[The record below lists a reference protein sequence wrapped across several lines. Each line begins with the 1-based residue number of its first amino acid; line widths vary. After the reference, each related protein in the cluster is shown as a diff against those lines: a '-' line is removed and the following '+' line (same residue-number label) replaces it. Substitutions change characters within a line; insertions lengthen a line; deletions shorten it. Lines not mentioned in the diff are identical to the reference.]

1 MGIHSIEVK
10 SVLQKSGI
18 PGVRYA
24 INPYVGCVHE
34 CVYCYARFMKRFT
47 GHTEPW
53 GTFLDVKSN
62 AAQILEKQ
70 LASRRKPFR
79 EEVFFSSVTDP
90 YQPPEK
96 QYRLTRSLL
105 EVLLEHNVP
114 VSILTKSDLVLRDVD
129 LLRRFPGA
137 TVGLSFSTADDSL
150 ARRLEPRASAPTR
163 RIRALQELRD
173 AGIETWAFLSPFL
186 PGVSD
191 LDKMVTALDGSVES
205 FGVEAINTAGA
216 NWTGVEA
223 ALAGI
228 DPALPG
234 RCKTFSQNTVF
245 WKELEINA
253 RQLADSHRIEM
264 AGFYR
269 H

>member
-1 MGIHSIEVK
+1 
-10 SVLQKSGI
+10 
-18 PGVRYA
+18 
-24 INPYVGCVHE
+24 
-34 CVYCYARFMKRFT
+34 
-47 GHTEPW
+47 
-53 GTFLDVKSN
+53 
-62 AAQILEKQ
+62 
-70 LASRRKPFR
+70 
-79 EEVFFSSVTDP
+79 VTDP

-150 ARRLEPRASAPTR
+150 ARRLEPRASPPTR

-191 LDKMVTALDGSVES
+191 LDKMVAALDGSVES

-234 RCKTFSQNTVF
+234 RCRMLAADAAF
-245 WKELEINA
+245 WRALETRAN
-253 RQLADSHRIEM
+253 QLARKYRIRM
-264 AGFYR
+264 TGFYR